1 MYDKLLEFLKPAL
14 YCIPEAKLFLCA
26 KSLERVLPSLQ
37 VQESK
42 SIPLRYMFD
51 RNFTKNYFK
60 SIILTSFNELQG
72 SQSWWAS

>member
-1 MYDKLLEFLKPAL
+1 
-14 YCIPEAKLFLCA
+14 
-26 KSLERVLPSLQ
+26 
-37 VQESK
+37 
-42 SIPLRYMFD
+42 MFD